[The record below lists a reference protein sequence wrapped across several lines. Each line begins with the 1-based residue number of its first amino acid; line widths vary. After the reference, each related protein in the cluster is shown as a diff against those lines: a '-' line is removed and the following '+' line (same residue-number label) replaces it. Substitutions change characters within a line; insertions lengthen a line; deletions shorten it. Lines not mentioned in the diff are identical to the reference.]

1 MKRTVLSQPPDDSS
15 SESGS
20 YAIEWLLLFP
30 FLMGLIVFILQL
42 GAYLAANSEAQN
54 AADAGYFSA
63 RVIGGTPEDGV
74 EQAQHRLNATSTLK
88 DARVEV
94 QRDADQTTVTVTGT
108 ASGAPPFLPAMTIT
122 RQAQGP
128 SEEALR

>member
-1 MKRTVLSQPPDDSS
+1 MKRRVLAPNGES
-15 SESGS
+15 SEAGS
-20 YAIEWLLLFP
+20 YTLEALIYVPLLMLLLA
-30 FLMGLIVFILQL
+30 GAAQL
-42 GAYLAANSEAQN
+42 GALLTANAEAQN
-54 AADAGYFSA
+54 AADSGYYAA
-63 RVIGGTPEDGV
+63 RVIGGTSEDGV
-74 EQAQHRLNATSTLK
+74 EHATHRLNVTSTLK

-94 QRDADQTTVTVTGT
+94 QRDRDQTTVTVTGT

>member
-1 MKRTVLSQPPDDSS
+1 MKRRVLARNGES
-15 SESGS
+15 SEAGA
-20 YAIEWLLLFP
+20 YTFEALIYIPALMLLLA
-30 FLMGLIVFILQL
+30 
-42 GAYLAANSEAQN
+42 GAAQIGALLTANAEAQN

-63 RVIGGTPEDGV
+63 RVIGGTSEDGV
-74 EQAQHRLNATSTLK
+74 EQAQHRLNVTSALK
-88 DARVEV
+88 DAHVEV

>member
-1 MKRTVLSQPPDDSS
+1 MKRRVLPPNGES
-15 SESGS
+15 SEAGS
-20 YAIEWLLLFP
+20 YTLEALIYVPLLMLLLA
-30 FLMGLIVFILQL
+30 GAAQL
-42 GAYLAANSEAQN
+42 GALLTANAEAQN
-54 AADAGYFSA
+54 AADSGYYAA
-63 RVIGGTPEDGV
+63 RVIGGTSEDGV
-74 EQAQHRLNATSTLK
+74 EQATHRLNVTSTLK

-94 QRDADQTTVTVTGT
+94 QRDRDQTTVTVTGT

>member
-1 MKRTVLSQPPDDSS
+1 MKRRVLAHNGES
-15 SESGS
+15 SEAGA
-20 YAIEWLLLFP
+20 YTIETLIYVPILMLLLA
-30 FLMGLIVFILQL
+30 GAAQL
-42 GAYLAANSEAQN
+42 GALFTANAEAQN

-74 EQAQHRLNATSTLK
+74 EQAQHRLNATSALK

-94 QRDADQTTVTVTGT
+94 QRNADQTTVTVTGT

>member
-1 MKRTVLSQPPDDSS
+1 MKRRVLAPNGES
-15 SESGS
+15 SEAGS
-20 YAIEWLLLFP
+20 YTLEALIYVP
-30 FLMGLIVFILQL
+30 FLMLLLAGAAQL
-42 GAYLAANSEAQN
+42 GALLTANAEAQN
-54 AADAGYFSA
+54 AADSGYYAA
-63 RVIGGTPEDGV
+63 RVIGGTSEDGV
-74 EQAQHRLNATSTLK
+74 EQATHRLNVTSTLK

-94 QRDADQTTVTVTGT
+94 QRDRDQTTVTVTGT

>member
-1 MKRTVLSQPPDDSS
+1 MKRRVLAPNGES
-15 SESGS
+15 SEAGS
-20 YAIEWLLLFP
+20 YTLEALIYVP
-30 FLMGLIVFILQL
+30 FLMLLLAGAAQL
-42 GAYLAANSEAQN
+42 GALLTANAEAQN

-63 RVIGGTPEDGV
+63 RVIGGTSEDGV
-74 EQAQHRLNATSTLK
+74 EQATHRLNVTSTLK

-94 QRDADQTTVTVTGT
+94 QRDRDQTTVTVTGT

>member
-1 MKRTVLSQPPDDSS
+1 MKRRVLAHNGES
-15 SESGS
+15 SEAGA
-20 YAIEWLLLFP
+20 YTIEVLIYVPILMLLLA
-30 FLMGLIVFILQL
+30 GVSQL
-42 GAYLAANSEAQN
+42 GALFTANAEAQN
-54 AADAGYFSA
+54 AADSGYYAA
-63 RVIGGTPEDGV
+63 RVIGGTSEDGV
-74 EQAQHRLNATSTLK
+74 EQAQHRLNVTSALK

-94 QRDADQTTVTVTGT
+94 QRDGDQTTVTVTGT

>member
-1 MKRTVLSQPPDDSS
+1 MKRRVLAHNGES
-15 SESGS
+15 SEAGA
-20 YAIEWLLLFP
+20 YTIEVLIYVPILMLLLA
-30 FLMGLIVFILQL
+30 GTAQL
-42 GAYLAANSEAQN
+42 GAFFTANAEAQN

-74 EQAQHRLNATSTLK
+74 EQAQHRLNVTSTLK
-88 DARVEV
+88 DAHVEV
-94 QRDADQTTVTVTGT
+94 QRDRDQTTVTVTGT